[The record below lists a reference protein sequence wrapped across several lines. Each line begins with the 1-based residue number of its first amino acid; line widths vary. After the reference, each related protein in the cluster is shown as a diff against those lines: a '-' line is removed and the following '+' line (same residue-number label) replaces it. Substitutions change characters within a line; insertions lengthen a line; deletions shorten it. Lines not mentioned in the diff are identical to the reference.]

1 MTPKSFD
8 IQTCSEMIGDDRQ
21 RYINRLVDEDIESG
35 HIRGWPV
42 DESKSYWS
50 QASQEFERI
59 TYMSAYRNKLERMA
73 RIDVDFDPSK
83 EFVLT
88 VKSVVDKN
96 DKALQEYKSG
106 KEKALGAIIGQ
117 VKKLVNAA
125 NPLEIKFIIDTMI
138 L

>member
-8 IQTCSEMIGDDRQ
+8 TDTCNEMIGDARQ
-21 RYINRLVDEDIESG
+21 RYINRLVDEDIKSG
-35 HIRGWPV
+35 YIRGWPV
-42 DESKSYWS
+42 DESKSYWA

-59 TYMSAYRNKLERMA
+59 SYMSAYKNKLDRMA
-73 RIDVDFDPSK
+73 RIDVEFVPSK

-88 VKSVVDKN
+88 VKDVVGKN
-96 DKALQEYKSG
+96 DKVLQEYKSG